1 MMRPLT
7 VLTLSGSLRKASL
20 NTAMLRMAA
29 DCAPAGLR
37 LDFHRGLGDLPLF
50 NPDLELHEPAAVLRL
65 RAEIAIADAL
75 LIASPEYAHGVSGV
89 MKNALD
95 WMVGSGV
102 FVAKP
107 VVLWNAS
114 PRASHALAALRETLT
129 VMSARL
135 VEEASLQVLIKAVES
150 GKAMVNPDPTAMT
163 HALQAL
169 HVALCRR
176 PFQAGGR
183 DRARLSL

>member
-1 MMRPLT
+1 MRPLT
-7 VLTLSGSLRKASL
+7 VLTLSGSLRRASL

-37 LDFHRGLGDLPLF
+37 LDLHHGLGDLPPF
-50 NPDLELHEPAAVLRL
+50 NPDLERDDPRAVALLRD
-65 RAEIAIADAL
+65 AIAAADGV

-102 FVAKP
+102 LAAKP

-135 VEEASLQVLIKAVES
+135 VDEASLQVLIEAVGP

-169 HVALCRR
+169 HVALCQR